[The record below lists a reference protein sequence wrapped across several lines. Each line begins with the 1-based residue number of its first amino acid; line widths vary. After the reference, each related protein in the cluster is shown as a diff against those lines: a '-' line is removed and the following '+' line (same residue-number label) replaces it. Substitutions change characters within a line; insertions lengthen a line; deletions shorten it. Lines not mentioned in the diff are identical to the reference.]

1 MSMLRRLIVFVRS
14 IGLATSGVSAPTKL
28 TLVILAILAYGQL
41 TYGQTP
47 HSVVLTWNAPV
58 DSPIPVAHYR
68 VFRSRGGRPWQVIA
82 NPPQTTF
89 TDTQVVSGQHLR
101 YQVSSVAADGTQSVR
116 TPPTPTVVIP

>member
-1 MSMLRRLIVFVRS
+1 M
-14 IGLATSGVSAPTKL
+14 
-28 TLVILAILAYGQL
+28 

-58 DSPIPVAHYR
+58 SSPVPVAHYR

-82 NPPQTTF
+82 NPPETTF
-89 TDTQVVSGQHLR
+89 TDAQVVSGQRLR